1 MKRTALDPVALSI
14 NVDCNL
20 KQFIPTGLSLTWEQS
35 EETCRQRYME
45 LPTMETE
52 VENSNFWSNGRFYTW
67 CWIGLRYNSSNIN
80 NTWEWVN
87 GKPSTYSLW
96 DEPPTGVGCGAFYYY
111 SKAWYICDCKLT
123 LQTVC
128 QAVALSIN
136 VDCNLKQFIPTGLS
150 LTWEQSE
157 ETCRQR
163 YMELPTMETEVE
175 NSNFWSNG
183 RFYTWCWIG
192 LRYNSSN
199 INNTWE
205 WVNGKPSTYSLWDE
219 PPTGVGCGAFYYYS
233 KAWYIRD
240 CKLTLQTVCQA
251 PYPVTGLTTDSVEN
265 NTVSLSWSSPSQLY
279 AVPHYFIITYSNS
292 NSDDEGSIN
301 TTSNSIVFSN
311 LRPGRHYVFKVCT
324 TENNT
329 FPRSQPTSSSVYI
342 IPSPPG
348 EISIDSMGTVSVS
361 LNWGNPADME
371 GVQYSFIINCYGSF
385 WGDQHPI
392 TTTSNSTVITN
403 LKPGCKYTLSV
414 STAQPNGQ
422 KSLSVSTSFYT
433 NPVPPSQI
441 KIDSV
446 GNDSVSLSWGRPSV
460 TMQFSYSYNITFSC
474 SFWDQQDSSNATS
487 ESTVISNL
495 RPGSEYVFNI
505 STVQVNGFWSSP
517 TSISL
522 YTSPSPPEG
531 IRVDFVET
539 NSVSLSW
546 GKPVDMDEIKHSFAI
561 TYSCSFWDFTNS
573 TTATSNS
580 AVLSYLRPG
589 SEYIF
594 TVITVQYNGAQS
606 MPVSTSQHT
615 KPSQPGEI
623 KIDSVGNDSV
633 SLSWGSPVGMEFPH
647 IFNITY
653 SCSFWGHNGSTTAPS
668 NSTII
673 SDLRPGSQYI
683 LKVTTVQDTGGQ
695 STPASISLYT
705 EPSQPGEI
713 IIDSVGNDS
722 VSLSWG
728 SPVGM
733 EFPHSFNITYSC
745 SFWGH
750 NGSTTAPSNSTII
763 SNLRPGSQ
771 YILNV
776 TTVQETGCQS
786 TPASIYLYTEP
797 SQPGEIII
805 DSVGNDS
812 VSLSWGSPVGMEFPH
827 SFNITYSCSFWGHN
841 GSTTAPSNSTIISK
855 LRPGSQYILNVTT
868 VQDTGGQS
876 TPASISLYTD
886 EELVR
891 LMQSSRPVN
900 ISMPE
905 QGRGSLVSNTPLKK
919 RERKATFFHALSTL
933 LNPGKMFKEDTD
945 VLKKSWLALFH
956 V

>member
-1 MKRTALDPVALSI
+1 MPSSRLTDFPARGKNCQASPSKELYFRCLVLSQTANRIRSCRYRPALNQDNTALVFHHENYSTHFGCLS
-14 NVDCNL
+14 
-20 KQFIPTGLSLTWEQS
+20 S
-35 EETCRQRYME
+35 
-45 LPTMETE
+45 
-52 VENSNFWSNGRFYTW
+52 
-67 CWIGLRYNSSNIN
+67 
-80 NTWEWVN
+80 
-87 GKPSTYSLW
+87 
-96 DEPPTGVGCGAFYYY
+96 
-111 SKAWYICDCKLT
+111 
-123 LQTVC
+123 
-128 QAVALSIN
+128 
-136 VDCNLKQFIPTGLS
+136 
-150 LTWEQSE
+150 
-157 ETCRQR
+157 
-163 YMELPTMETEVE
+163 
-175 NSNFWSNG
+175 
-183 RFYTWCWIG
+183 
-192 LRYNSSN
+192 
-199 INNTWE
+199 
-205 WVNGKPSTYSLWDE
+205 
-219 PPTGVGCGAFYYYS
+219 
-233 KAWYIRD
+233 
-240 CKLTLQTVCQA
+240 

-342 IPSPPG
+342 TPYPVTGLTAVSV
-348 EISIDSMGTVSVS
+348 ENNTVSLSWSSPSQLYDV
-361 LNWGNPADME
+361 PHF
-371 GVQYSFIINCYGSF
+371 FIITY
-385 WGDQHPI
+385 
-392 TTTSNSTVITN
+392 SNSNSDDEGSINTTFNSIVFSN
-403 LKPGCKYTLSV
+403 LRPGKQYVFKVCTTENNTFPRSQPTSSSV
-414 STAQPNGQ
+414 
-422 KSLSVSTSFYT
+422 YI

-522 YTSPSPPEG
+522 YT
-531 IRVDFVET
+531 
-539 NSVSLSW
+539 
-546 GKPVDMDEIKHSFAI
+546 
-561 TYSCSFWDFTNS
+561 
-573 TTATSNS
+573 
-580 AVLSYLRPG
+580 
-589 SEYIF
+589 
-594 TVITVQYNGAQS
+594 
-606 MPVSTSQHT
+606 

-647 IFNITY
+647 SFNITY

-683 LKVTTVQDTGGQ
+683 LKVTTVQDTGGQSTPASISLYTEPSQPGEIIIDFVGNDSVSLSWGSPVGMEFPHSFNITYSCSFWGLNGSTTAPSNSTIISNLRPGSQYILNVTTVQDTGGQ

-776 TTVQETGCQS
+776 TTVQDTGGQS
-786 TPASIYLYTEP
+786 TPASISLYTEP
-797 SQPGEIII
+797 SQPGEIKI

-841 GSTTAPSNSTIISK
+841 GSTTAPSNSTIISN

-876 TPASISLYTD
+876 TPASISLYTVPSQ
-886 EELVR
+886 EV
-891 LMQSSRPVN
+891 
-900 ISMPE
+900 
-905 QGRGSLVSNTPLKK
+905 
-919 RERKATFFHALSTL
+919 
-933 LNPGKMFKEDTD
+933 
-945 VLKKSWLALFH
+945 
-956 V
+956 